1 MVATQELFPQ
11 SGGLRGKAG
20 KQVLPDGASAHAG
33 LVVRVEGGN
42 CNDDHGR
49 QLGLIN

>member
-11 SGGLRGKAG
+11 SGGHRGKAG

-33 LVVRVEGGN
+33 LVSGWKVAIAMTIMVGSWV
-42 CNDDHGR
+42 
-49 QLGLIN
+49 